1 MKTKIL
7 LLALFVAAL
16 LPFST
21 NAQTVY
27 TVEEMAVKAPTLVG
41 QTVQIKGSAHHVC
54 AVTGR
59 KLFLADTEGD
69 KLFRVNAGKDIAK
82 FDKTIVDSTVI
93 ATGVVTENRTYM
105 PDLRKQLV
113 AVKEAAKTKKKLEH
127 CDSEAKAEGMTLAAT
142 PTQRINEQISNLKKQ
157 IKAGGK
163 DYIANYTI
171 NDCNI
176 YAIAK

>member
-1 MKTKIL
+1 MKSKI
-7 LLALFVAAL
+7 LFVALLVAAL
-16 LPFST
+16 FSSIAS
-21 NAQTVY
+21 AQTVY
-27 TVEEMAVKAPTLVG
+27 TVEEMLVKAPTLVG
-41 QTVQIKGSAHHVC
+41 QTVQITGLAHHVC

-59 KLFLADTEGD
+59 KLFVSDADGN
-69 KLFRVNAGKDIAK
+69 KIFRVNAGKDIAK
-82 FDKTIVDSTVI
+82 FDKNVVDSSVI

-113 AVKEAAKTKKKLEH
+113 AVKDAAKAKKKLEH
-127 CDSEAKAEGMTLAAT
+127 CDSEAKAEGLTLAAT
-142 PTQRINEQISNLKKQ
+142 PTQRINEQIASLKKQ

-176 YAIAK
+176 YAITK